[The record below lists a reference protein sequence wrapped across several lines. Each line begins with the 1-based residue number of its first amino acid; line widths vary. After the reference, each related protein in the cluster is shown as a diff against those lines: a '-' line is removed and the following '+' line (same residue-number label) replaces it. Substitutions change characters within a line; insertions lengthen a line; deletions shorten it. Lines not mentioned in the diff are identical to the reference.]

1 MSRTTN
7 CIGHE
12 IEAHFG
18 PVIGWRAVSK
28 TFKTRAIALAV
39 MALVP
44 DTGFELRVY
53 EVLTAKSCSAP
64 SEFS

>member
-7 CIGHE
+7 CIGHA

-18 PVIGWRAVSK
+18 PVIGFVAVSK
-28 TFKTRAIALAV
+28 TFESRAIALAV

-53 EVLTAKSCSAP
+53 EVLTVKKSSH
-64 SEFS
+64 FSGK